1 MYVLDLK
8 TAKTRDFSSFIA
20 HRNVDLNFILVNVL
34 FREKVSTA
42 KRFCVRNTG
51 SNYDSSNGPTA
62 QRPLPRALNRS
73 RSCRALG
80 DHQDDSNEHA
90 QARPARWA
98 PYSQRE
104 CILSQA
110 RSRSLKGQAQDR
122 TPENWSS
129 SQGRDHQA
137 YSSTTDQYSEDIA
150 TGNGGEWLGKKKP
163 PKRRSLVGLGCWR
176 SVNRMLKTWANKS
189 PATLTRYRRT
199 IPLSSC

>member
-1 MYVLDLK
+1 MYVLDRN
-8 TAKTRDFSSFIA
+8 TANTRDFSSLIE

-34 FREKVSTA
+34 FREKVSTS

-51 SNYDSSNGPTA
+51 SYYDSSDGPTA

-73 RSCRALG
+73 RSCRPLG
-80 DHQDDSNEHA
+80 DHQDDCNEHA

-104 CILSQA
+104 RILSQA
-110 RSRSLKGQAQDR
+110 RSRSLKGPTQDR
-122 TPENWSS
+122 TPEDWSS
-129 SQGRDHQA
+129 SQGQDHQA
-137 YSSTTDQYSEDIA
+137 DSSTPDQCSQA
-150 TGNGGEWLGKKKP
+150 VANGNGGKWIGKKKP
-163 PKRRSLVGLGCWR
+163 PNRRSLVGLGCWR